1 MVLGHETHRH
11 SLTACPVWPI
21 TFRRVLVFMLKGLQL
36 PTVNGALRDERVKA
50 VCKLARHIQSEQ

>member
-1 MVLGHETHRH
+1 MVLGHEVHRH
-11 SLTACPVWPI
+11 SLTACPVWSI

-36 PTVNGALRDERVKA
+36 PTVNGAAKERAKA